1 MLDHAKVL
9 EALNT
14 IKEELFTDAS
24 QEIAIARESFKR
36 IAEDPSFQEKASAIS
51 SPWVI
56 PSWKGTI
63 DQSFPVTPLNE
74 PYQVVSVDGSQVY
87 PDRHQGTACYLVNVG
102 SIYIPYGMSGKSFMH
117 TTQPYVYAGR
127 KEDELED
134 NPMDLVNAKRQEF
147 ELQTGLELCSKLFI
161 DDASQISLSPTNVPQ
176 ARVPQAFLFDGSLIF
191 WHLAS
196 KSPQLKNAYMSRY
209 LGLMYQFYT
218 KRILYGG
225 YISLSKGKDLVNL
238 VRIELCNFVVNN
250 CVAHK
255 VMDQIADNVIAGFF
269 LQPFE
274 RTIVFKSNSPICAEY
289 PDQLMP
295 YFFYLHVGDEIARI
309 EIPAWIANDEA
320 LTNTVARIML
330 DQARKGNGYPV
341 AIAEAHEQAVVKG
354 PDRDFFYLIINK
366 LAFDEKKR
374 MALSLKS
381 FKKKVSAI

>member
-9 EALNT
+9 KALNI
-14 IKEELFTDAS
+14 IKDELFADTS
-24 QEIAIARESFKR
+24 QEISIARESFKR
-36 IAEDPSFQEKASAIS
+36 IAEDPLFQAKASAIS

-56 PSWKGTI
+56 PSWDDQI
-63 DQSFPVTPLNE
+63 DKSFPVTSLTE
-74 PYQVVSVDGSQVY
+74 PYQVISVDGSQVY
-87 PDRHQGTACYLVNVG
+87 PDRHQGTACYLINVG
-102 SIYIPYGMSGKSFMH
+102 SIYIPYGMPEKSFMH
-117 TTQPYVYAGR
+117 VTQPYVYAGR

-147 ELQTGLELCSKLFI
+147 ELRTGLAMCTELFTDEHI
-161 DDASQISLSPTNVPQ
+161 
-176 ARVPQAFLFDGSLIF
+176 PQAFLFDGSLIF
-191 WHLAS
+191 WHLAA
-196 KSPQLKNAYMSRY
+196 KSPQLKDAYMARY
-209 LGLMYQFYT
+209 LGLMYQFYS

-238 VRIELCNFVVNN
+238 VRIELCNFIVNN

-255 VMDQIADNVIAGFF
+255 VMDHIADNVIAGFF

-309 EIPAWIANDEA
+309 EIPAWIAQDEA
-320 LTNTVARIML
+320 LTNMMARIML
-330 DQARKGNGYPV
+330 DQARKGHGYPV

-381 FKKKVSAI
+381 LKKRVSAI

>member
-9 EALNT
+9 LALNT
-14 IKEELFTDAS
+14 IKDELFADAS
-24 QEIAIARESFKR
+24 QEISIAREAFKR
-36 IAEDPSFQEKASAIS
+36 IAEDPSFQEKAAAIS

-56 PSWKGTI
+56 PSWEGRI
-63 DQSFPVTPLNE
+63 DRTFPVLPMHE
-74 PYQVVSVDGSQVY
+74 PYQVISVDGSQVY
-87 PDRHQGTACYLVNVG
+87 PDRHQGTACYLINVG
-102 SIYIPYGMSGKSFMH
+102 SIYIPYGVPGKSFMH
-117 TTQPYVYAGR
+117 VTQPYVYAGR

-147 ELQTGLELCSKLFI
+147 ELQTGLELCSTLFAE
-161 DDASQISLSPTNVPQ
+161 DAAQGSI
-176 ARVPQAFLFDGSLIF
+176 PQAFLFDGSLIF

-196 KSPQLKNAYMSRY
+196 KSPQLKDAYMARY

-255 VMDQIADNVIAGFF
+255 VMDHIADNVIVGFF

-274 RTIVFKSNSPICAEY
+274 RTTVFKSNSPICAEY

-320 LTNTVARIML
+320 LTTTVARIML
-330 DQARKGNGYPV
+330 DQARKGYGYPV

-366 LAFDEKKR
+366 LACDEKKR

-381 FKKKVSAI
+381 LKKRVNAI

>member
-9 EALNT
+9 QALNT
-14 IKEELFTDAS
+14 IKDELFADAS
-24 QEIAIARESFKR
+24 QEISIAREAFKR
-36 IAEDPSFQEKASAIS
+36 IAQDPSFQEKASAIS

-56 PSWKGTI
+56 PSWEGRI
-63 DQSFPVTPLNE
+63 DQAFPVTPLDE
-74 PYQVVSVDGSQVY
+74 PYQVISVDGSQVY

-102 SIYIPYGMSGKSFMH
+102 SIYIPYGIPGKSFMH
-117 TTQPYVYAGR
+117 ASQPYVYAGR

-147 ELQTGLELCSKLFI
+147 ELQTGFELCTALF
-161 DDASQISLSPTNVPQ
+161 TEK
-176 ARVPQAFLFDGSLIF
+176 VPQAFLFDGSLIF

-196 KSPQLKNAYMSRY
+196 KSPQLKDAYMARY

-238 VRIELCNFVVNN
+238 IRIELCNFVVNN

-255 VMDQIADNVIAGFF
+255 VMDHIADNVIAGFF

-274 RTIVFKSNSPICAEY
+274 RTTVFKSNSPICAEY

-320 LTNTVARIML
+320 LTDTIARIML

-381 FKKKVSAI
+381 LKKRVSAI